1 MRVSLAGVV
10 RNAARC
16 IDELMEEL
24 RERCEPEEIEQ
35 IESQIQPRSST
46 FMLREIYKHANEVID
61 GKEPVRE
68 FARHYCLTE
77 KGTTP

>member
-10 RNAARC
+10 KNAARC

-24 RERCEPEEIEQ
+24 RERCEPDEMDQ
-35 IESQIQPRSST
+35 IESQIQPRGST

-61 GKEPVRE
+61 GKETVSE
-68 FARHYCLTE
+68 FAHHYYLTE
-77 KGTTP
+77 KGEPS